1 MITVSPAAA
10 AQILESA
17 KQSQAEGMCLRVAAR
32 VTPDEAL
39 DYGMGFDDIKDG
51 DIKNTS
57 EGITIIVSPEHADLL
72 QGMHIDF
79 VPLED
84 GEFSFIFQNPNDPAH
99 KAPKEG

>member
-10 AQILESA
+10 EQIRKSA
-17 KQSQAEGMCLRVAAR
+17 KESHSEGMSLRIAAR

-39 DYGMGFDDIKDG
+39 DYGMGFDEVKED

-57 EGITIIVSPEHADLL
+57 EGINIIVSPAHADLL
-72 QGMHIDF
+72 QGMHIDY

-84 GEFSFIFQNPNDPAH
+84 GEYNFIFQNPNDPAH
-99 KAPKEG
+99 KAPKDS